1 MNTPADPLATNDV
14 LAAADLTVERGGL
27 PVVRGIDLRVGHGE
41 AVALMGGN
49 GSGKS
54 TLVLALLRLI
64 PWQRGTVR
72 LFGTP
77 LSQFRDWSR
86 IGYVPQHS
94 TVTQSAAK
102 VKEVV
107 SAGRLA
113 HRTPFVPLR
122 AADRAAIAEALT
134 AVGMQDRAS
143 HQMTRLSG
151 GQQQRV
157 LIARALAGQPDLL
170 VLDEPTAG
178 VDLAHQRILADLLAG
193 LVRNG
198 TSALVVL
205 HEVGPLRDVIDR
217 AVVLHEGRVIHDG
230 PLGNLGEHHQGRHE
244 QEESTVDSSWLGGA
258 VEP

>member
-1 MNTPADPLATNDV
+1 MSNIPTSSVPNDV
-14 LAAADLTVERGGL
+14 MAAEDLTIELGGL
-27 PVVRGIDLRVGHGE
+27 PVVRGIDLRLGRGE

-54 TLVLALLRLI
+54 TLVRALLQLI
-64 PWQRGTVR
+64 PSQRGTIR

-77 LSQFRDWSR
+77 VSEFRDWSR
-86 IGYVPQHS
+86 IGYVPQHA
-94 TVTQSAAK
+94 TVTQSTAK

-113 HRTPFVPLR
+113 RRTPFLPLR
-122 AADRAAIAEALT
+122 AADRVAITDALT
-134 AVGMQDRAS
+134 AVGIGDRAA
-143 HQMTRLSG
+143 HEMARLSG
-151 GQQQRV
+151 GQQQRA
-157 LIARALAGQPDLL
+157 LIARALAGQPELL

-178 VDLAHQRILADLLAG
+178 VDLAHQRVLADLLAG

-198 TSALVVL
+198 ASVLVVL
-205 HEVGPLRDVIDR
+205 HEVGPLHGLIDR

-230 PLGNLGEHHQGRHE
+230 PLGNLGEHHHGRHE
-244 QEESTVDSSWLGGA
+244 QEESAVDSRWLGGA